1 MKRKEKPIQSSQIFG
16 STSYAIVDT
25 YNEYS
30 RVTIRDYDTHE
41 ILDEKILGDTYDD
54 RDSILRAWAY
64 RRAQTVWEHERKLK
78 LRAEALQRIDVS
90 AFEMSLRE
98 TILKLRDDGYSE
110 SIIREIFEYL
120 IEKNLR

>member
-1 MKRKEKPIQSSQIFG
+1 MKTNETHLSEDKIHG
-16 STSYAIVDT
+16 STSYGVLDT
-25 YNEYS
+25 YETFS
-30 RVTIRDYDTHE
+30 RMTIRDYDTHE

-54 RDSILRAWAY
+54 RNQILRAWGF
-64 RRAQTVWEHERKLK
+64 RRTQTDWDHERKLE
-78 LRAEALQRIDVS
+78 LRAEALQRIDFSV
-90 AFEMSLRE
+90 FETSLRE